1 MIFLKLLVFDCDGV
15 LFDSKL
21 ANINFYNY
29 ILEKVGREPLTSEE
43 IEFIHMHSVNECI
56 EYLLQKYPEKLE
68 LAKKIQKEIPYHLFF
83 KYMILEDG
91 LIDFLNWA
99 RNYFY
104 LAICTNRTTS
114 TLPLLEHFNLKIYF
128 NFIMTASQ
136 IPKNNPSALL
146 TILEHFK
153 VNPEATLYIGDS
165 KVDKDL
171 CEKCKVKMVSFKNP
185 NLSTDFYVKDYKEL
199 KKLIKKNFL
208 FQYLNKNKF
217 Y

>member
-29 ILEKVGREPLTSEE
+29 ILEKVGRESLTSEE
-43 IEFIHMHSVNECI
+43 IEFIHMHSVDECI

-83 KYMILEDG
+83 KYMRLENG

-99 RNYFY
+99 KKYFY

-128 NFIMTASQ
+128 NFVMTASQ

-153 VNPEATLYIGDS
+153 INPEATLYIGDS

-185 NLSTDFYVKDYKEL
+185 NLSADFYVKDYKEL
-199 KKLIKKNFL
+199 KNLIEKNFL

>member
-29 ILEKVGREPLTSEE
+29 ILKKVGRKPLTPEE

-56 EYLLQKYPEKLE
+56 EYLLRRHPEKLE
-68 LAKKIQKEIPYHLFF
+68 LAKKIQKETPYHLFF
-83 KYMILEDG
+83 KYIILEDG

-99 RNYFY
+99 KNYFY

-128 NFIMTASQ
+128 NFVMTASQ

-153 VNPEATLYIGDS
+153 VNPEAILYIGDS

-171 CEKCKVKMVSFKNP
+171 CERCKVKMVSFKNP
-185 NLSTDFYVKDYKEL
+185 NLSADFYVEDYKEL
-199 KKLIKKNFL
+199 RNLIEKNFL
-208 FQYLNKNKF
+208 FQYLNKNKS